1 MRMQKDGQI
10 QQVQER
16 KEALA
21 QEKIEKIRFDRQKWD
36 LYRAKCDMIDDE
48 YAEFKR
54 KQVRIKLWFQVIMRD
69 IMLRKVVDA
78 FYDFRAKKTRQAQ
91 IAMGVFK
98 IKFYIRR
105 NLIRPRGDE
114 LVLRSGTK
122 IRYIFTFL

>member
-1 MRMQKDGQI
+1 MQKDGQI

-78 FYDFRAKKTRQAQ
+78 FYDFRAKKTRQA
-91 IAMGVFK
+91 
-98 IKFYIRR
+98 
-105 NLIRPRGDE
+105 
-114 LVLRSGTK
+114 
-122 IRYIFTFL
+122 